1 MLRSFFSDRFES
13 DYRINLVWC
22 RFLIEHE
29 DELTDVI
36 KKELSH
42 LINAHHIWLARVMG
56 NAAES
61 NTWDILPT
69 RYWEQLIVDNHR
81 KTQEFL
87 IHMDLEKHIQYHSEE
102 GVPLD
107 AINTIILYHILQH
120 STHHRARLA
129 VETRSIGLTPP
140 STEMMALED

>member
-1 MLRSFFSDRFES
+1 MLRSFFSERFET

-22 RFLIEHE
+22 RFLLEHE

-36 KKELSH
+36 KKEFSH
-42 LINAHHIWLARVMG
+42 LINVHHIWLSRVLG
-56 NAAES
+56 TAPES
-61 NTWDILPT
+61 LSWDILPT

-87 IHMDLEKHIQYHSEE
+87 VHMEGEERIQYHSEE
-102 GVPLD
+102 GVPLN
-107 AINTIILYHILQH
+107 AVNTNMLYHILQH

-129 VETRSIGLTPP
+129 METRAIGLTPP